1 MSIHYP
7 VFSYYRMCSLT
18 IECVLLLRMCSTGI
32 GRVMSIHYPDGTST
46 SIDAEPTVSAGGGG
60 GGEGGGGQ
68 TDLNEDVQSAVE

>member
-1 MSIHYP
+1 
-7 VFSYYRMCSLT
+7 
-18 IECVLLLRMCSTGI
+18 
-32 GRVMSIHYPDGTST
+32 MSIHYPDGTST